1 MMTWFIHSCWH
12 LMREKFMERLDSR
25 WGVVRAAFLAAIAS
39 LVLVANGFAAALVQD
54 LKGDV
59 RTDAAAAVAKG
70 QRVLTGAT
78 LNTGAGSQAT
88 LLFDDGQQVVLNENT
103 QFTITD
109 YRFAK
114 ENPQSDR
121 SFFSLARGAARVV
134 TGALAQRSRS
144 AFEFRTPTSTI
155 GIRGTDFM
163 LAVVEQPSYL
173 SVLQGEIA
181 ATNAAGTVTFGA
193 GSFGMISAANV
204 LAVSIAAVALPA
216 AVASAFSSL
225 GAAAVGAGA
234 AAGASSA
241 VGGAAGGIGLGAVAA
256 VGAVGVAAAAA
267 ASGGGGGN
275 AANTTPSGSPS
286 AFAGSYHGTYTQSV
300 SGTVSGGSVTDS
312 CTGTWI
318 GTTDSAGV
326 FTGTL
331 TVTSCTIPSVY
342 RPTGNYAIGATIDAT
357 GNVTPMTGSASSSG
371 LTASCTGSGTA
382 TATTGG
388 YTQQCTV
395 TGTLTP
401 CTGNCAVNVITIE
414 TYTGTRP

>member
-1 MMTWFIHSCWH
+1 MYRI
-12 LMREKFMERLDSR
+12 DGR
-25 WGVVRAAFLAAIAS
+25 WGAVRTVFLAAIAS

-54 LKGDV
+54 VKGDV
-59 RTDAAAAVAKG
+59 RTGAAAAVAKG
-70 QRVLTGAT
+70 QRILTGAT
-78 LNTGAGSQAT
+78 LSTGAGGQAT

-134 TGALAQRSRS
+134 SGALAQRSRS
-144 AFEFRTPTSTI
+144 AFEFRTATSTI

-163 LAVVEQPSYL
+163 VAVVEQPSYL

-181 ATNAAGTVTFGA
+181 ATNAAGTATFGA

-241 VGGAAGGIGLGAVAA
+241 VGGAAGGIGLGAAAA

-267 ASGGGGGN
+267 ASGGGGNN
-275 AANTTPSGSPS
+275 AANTTPSASPSVS
-286 AFAGSYHGTYTQSV
+286 AFAGPAHGIFTSSA
-300 SGTVSGGSVTDS
+300 SGTVGGSAVPNST
-312 CTGTWI
+312 CTGSWS
-318 GTTDSAGV
+318 GTVDSAGT
-326 FTGTL
+326 FSGSL
-331 TVTSCTIPSVY
+331 NVTSCTGIAYSGVT
-342 RPTGNYAIGATIDAT
+342 TGTSITYVSSFIVDAA
-357 GNVTPMTGSASSSG
+357 GNITDHGTSAPFTMSNG
-371 LTASCTGSGTA
+371 LTVSCNATTGTA
-382 TATTGG
+382 TAAAFSFGNT
-388 YTQQCTV
+388 CSI
-395 TGTLTP
+395 TGTITP
-401 CTGNCAVNVITIE
+401 CTGSCGVSSTATE
-414 TYTGTRP
+414 TFTGTRP